1 MRTHAKASSA
11 GSTERQASG
20 LGRFFRGAFAT
31 RAASS
36 EAKGSGAPKAP
47 RLAFPAALVAALAL
61 LAFAAAPAGAVTT
74 RPFVEFFG
82 SAQEQ
87 ALREPKGLVFDQ
99 GAGELL
105 VTGKISE
112 SIGSYGIVSRFDEEG
127 HPVNFSALGTNEIDG
142 KKGPGGNP
150 CAEEPASCDAVPQNE
165 LLFLNP
171 ENIVIDES
179 GGVTDGNIYVPQP
192 ESQCVQIFAE
202 DGRYLGQL
210 SGLTVSGVAVDE
222 SGNLYVNDL
231 FRGIDKYVPSANP
244 PVLSDRT
251 NTLTS
256 VTTPFSLA
264 AGAGPTAGSLFV
276 LGAEGEEFKGFKLDA
291 TTGAI
296 DYAYFPA
303 FFKTQTV
310 DPVSGRLFVGTYED
324 ELIEFD
330 VSSPSGAQKLT
341 EEHPNNLQGIAV
353 NAAKDL
359 VYVANGNSG
368 KVEVYGPAPVVPT
381 VGTGTVSNLTGTSA
395 TLNATVD
402 PRELEVESCVF
413 EWGETSE
420 PYEHTTPCAESSA
433 QIGEGNT
440 PVPVHADVSGLTGG
454 TTYHFRVVAANANGA
469 NEGQDKAF
477 FTPAPPLISEE
488 GVQSASRT
496 EATLIFKVNPRNF
509 ATTYHL
515 EYGKA
520 GQPYEQATN
529 ERGVGADGTDHA
541 LTFSLEGLTPGTAYH
556 WRVVASN
563 LTPAFPGTGVTN
575 GDEQK
580 FHTHAT
586 LALNTSCPNQAF
598 RTGSAATLPDCRAY
612 EMVSPVDKNNG
623 DIAAFRG
630 FDGQEFA
637 GRAAYDQA
645 AVDGDKLT
653 YTSGTPFGDT
663 IAGRNANQYLATRG
677 AGGWS
682 THSLNAPGGPTVEE
696 PRLLS
701 WPLDPAYTL
710 FTPDLSEAWMQDARI
725 PPLTADAVEG
735 MPNYY
740 RRNNLTES
748 YEALTNEEP
757 ASRPGEA
764 FGYEYLFWPRAH
776 SSDYSDVLFETKAAM
791 TPDAFPTI
799 KKVSQTYASIDGDLH
814 LVSILPDGRAD
825 PGNSGGHALSADGS
839 HAFWSSR
846 REDTFFTSTGVLYL
860 RLNPDQPQSAQALGS
875 ANGSGTVTAGSNE
888 VTEVDTASGAFA
900 VGQKIVA
907 EVNNDLKDA
916 GGLVRF
922 AGFPQEA
929 TITAVGPSS
938 LTLSAPATA
947 SRGVLLSAWS
957 DCTEPDKACT
967 IPVSLSVP
975 DGNEALFQFASADGS
990 KVLFKVS
997 EGINLPGDLYEYDVP
1012 SRTATLIA
1020 DESVGALGG
1029 SEDGSRVYFVSKEDL
1044 AAGATEGEQNLYL
1057 REGGVNAFIA
1067 TVTQA
1072 DLSGFPTRMI
1082 SLTAQ
1087 GRATRVS
1094 PDGSHLLFMSKS
1106 KALAEEVAGY
1116 DNTDAVSGEADHEVY
1131 LYEAGGEL
1139 RCVSCNP
1146 SGARPVGQQ
1155 MQKSF
1160 DTAESGEKGPEN
1172 AWAAAWIP
1180 GWEHHLLAQRA
1191 LTDDGNR
1198 VFFNAF
1204 DALVPGDTN
1213 GALDVYQWEL
1223 PGTGDC
1229 TTATTTYS
1237 EQNGG
1242 CVSLISSGQSPTV
1255 SEFIDASADGR
1266 DVFFTT
1272 GSSLLPQ
1279 DPGLID
1285 MYDARVEGG
1294 FPQPPAPPAI
1304 CEGEACQGAPTPPN
1318 DPTPASASYNGPGN
1332 LNEAAAKKKKSK
1344 KHKHKKKTKKHKK
1357 AKKKG
1362 GKSKR
1367 AANNSTRRNG

>member
-11 GSTERQASG
+11 GSTERPASG
-20 LGRFFRGAFAT
+20 LGRFLRGAFAT
-31 RAASS
+31 RGASGD
-36 EAKGSGAPKAP
+36 AKGSGAPKGA
-47 RLAFPAALVAALAL
+47 RLAFPAALVAALTL

-82 SAQEQ
+82 SAEEQ
-87 ALREPKGLVFDQ
+87 TFRLPGPLAFDQ
-99 GAGELL
+99 GKGELL
-105 VTGKISE
+105 V
-112 SIGSYGIVSRFDEEG
+112 GSSDPEGTINGRLSRFDEDG
-127 HPVNFSALGTNEIDG
+127 TPVNFSALGTNIIDG
-142 KKGPGGNP
+142 KQGPGGKP
-150 CAEEPASCDAVPQNE
+150 CAEEPASCDAVPQNQ
-165 LLFLNP
+165 LLLLGS
-171 ENIVIDES
+171 ENVVIDES
-179 GGVTDGNIYVPQP
+179 GGVTDGNIYVSQP
-192 ESQCVQIFAE
+192 EFGCVQIFAE
-202 DGRYLGQL
+202 DGHYLGQL
-210 SGLTVSGVAVDE
+210 GGFIVTGLTVDL
-222 SGNLYVNDL
+222 SGNLYISNL
-231 FRGIDKYVPSANP
+231 FNGVDKYVPSANP
-244 PVLSDRT
+244 PVPDDHID
-251 NTLTS
+251 TLTS
-256 VTTPFSLA
+256 VIPPTSLA

-276 LGAEGEEFKGFKLDA
+276 AGEKEGELGAYKLDA

-296 DYAYFPA
+296 DYKYYASYIEDQA
-303 FFKTQTV
+303 V
-310 DPVSGRLFVGTYED
+310 DPVSGHLFVATTFGERLVTEY
-324 ELIEFD
+324 D
-330 VSSPSGAQKLT
+330 VSGASGAQKLT
-341 EEHPNNLQGIAV
+341 EAHPNNLRKIAV

-359 VYVANGNSG
+359 LYASNQEDG
-368 KVEVYGPAPVVPT
+368 KVEVFGPTPIVPT
-381 VGTGTVSNLTGTSA
+381 VETGTVSNLTGTSA
-395 TLNATVD
+395 TLNATVN

-420 PYEHTTPCAESSA
+420 PYDHTTPCAESSA
-433 QIGEGNT
+433 QIGEGNA
-440 PVPVHADVSGLTGG
+440 PVPVHADISGLSGG
-454 TTYHFRVVAANANGA
+454 ATYHFRIVAANANGA
-469 NEGQDKAF
+469 NEGQDKVF

-488 GVQSASRT
+488 AVQSASRT

-520 GQPYEQATN
+520 GQPYEHATN
-529 ERGVGADGTDHA
+529 ERGVGADGTAHA
-541 LTFSLEGLTPGTAYH
+541 LTLTLEGLTPGTAYH
-556 WRVVASN
+556 WRVVATN
-563 LTPAFPGTGVTN
+563 ADPAFPGTGSTT

-580 FHTHAT
+580 FHTHGP

-612 EMVSPVDKNNG
+612 EMVSPVDKNGG
-623 DIAAFRG
+623 DIAAFLG
-630 FDGQEFA
+630 FGGQEFA
-637 GRAAYDQA
+637 GRAAYNQA
-645 AVDGDKLT
+645 ALGGNKLT
-653 YTSGTPFGDT
+653 YSTGTPFGDT
-663 IAGRNANQYLATRG
+663 IAGRNANQYMATRG

-682 THSLNAPGGPTVEE
+682 THSLNAPGGPIVEE
-696 PRLLS
+696 ERILS
-701 WPLDPAYTL
+701 FPLDAAFTL

-725 PPLTADAVEG
+725 PPLTSDAVQD
-735 MPNYY
+735 MPNFY
-740 RRNNLTES
+740 RRDNLTES

-764 FGYEYLFWPRAH
+764 FGYEYLFWPKAH

-791 TPDAFPTI
+791 TPDAFPTT
-799 KKVSQTYASIDGDLH
+799 KKVSQTYASIDGGLH
-814 LVSILPDGRAD
+814 LVSVLPDGRAL

-846 REDTFFTSTGVLYL
+846 GNNLFFSSTGVLYL

-875 ANGSGTVTAGSNE
+875 ASGSGNVTVGSNE
-888 VTEVDTASGAFA
+888 VTGVNTASGAFA
-900 VGQKIVA
+900 VGQEIVA
-907 EVNNDLKDA
+907 ETDA
-916 GGLVRF
+916 GPHDTGGVVTF
-922 AGFPQEA
+922 AGIPQGA

-938 LTLSAPATA
+938 LTLSVAAKQ
-947 SRGVLLSAWS
+947 SNLVNLSAWS
-957 DCTEPDKACT
+957 ECTEPDKACT
-967 IPVSLSVP
+967 IPVSLSAP
-975 DGNEALFQFASADGS
+975 DGNRALFQFASADGS
-990 KVLFKVS
+990 KVLFRIARVAS
-997 EGINLPGDLYEYDVP
+997 GDLELYEYDVP

-1020 DESVGALGG
+1020 QKSEGALGG

-1044 AAGATEGEQNLYL
+1044 AGGATAGEQNLYL
-1057 REGGVNAFIA
+1057 RQGAVNTFIA

-1072 DLSGFPTRMI
+1072 DVEGDPTGMV
-1082 SLTAQ
+1082 SLVAQ
-1087 GRATRVS
+1087 GRATRIS

-1106 KALAEEVAGY
+1106 KGLAEEVAGY

-1146 SGARPVGQQ
+1146 SGARPAGQQ

-1160 DTAESGEKGPEN
+1160 DIAESDTKTN
-1172 AWAAAWIP
+1172 TWAAAWIP
-1180 GWEHHLLAQRA
+1180 GWEHDLLAQRA
-1191 LTDDGNR
+1191 LTDDGSR

-1213 GALDVYQWEL
+1213 GALDVYEWEQ

-1279 DPGLID
+1279 DPGLVD

-1318 DPTPASASYNGPGN
+1318 DPTPASAAYNGPGN
-1332 LNEAAAKKKKSK
+1332 LNETAAKKKKSK
-1344 KHKHKKKTKKHKK
+1344 KHKHKKKNKHKKK

-1362 GKSKR
+1362 GKAKR
-1367 AANNSTRRNG
+1367 HAANNSTRRNG